1 MSEGAPPARIVL
13 HASSLL
19 VLSFLMSA
27 NGTVLPQL
35 FYQRH
40 HEGQKVLLLAL
51 CLFTA
56 TLFATSGVL
65 ASRRG
70 GLRRGPALAA
80 VVATLAAESA
90 LFVVTS
96 AVAYAALNAVAQLGA
111 NFLMNHLD
119 QAATARAGAGGRRLA
134 DAVGNA
140 ARLVGMLAAPAFFTA
155 FHARPGAL
163 VGALAVGLTLTTA
176 SVVSALSRPSR
187 SPSTQ
192 RRAPGVEATATT
204 PLPRADRLLFAYV
217 VTIYVAL
224 YLFAANMIYLL
235 RDVARIASAERRGG
249 LVIVVVFAGALVSGA
264 VYQAAAGSSRDLRV
278 GALGAPVVP
287 LALAAAAL
295 FARAVPSFEAVIA
308 GAVIVGA
315 SYGVFLAEVRDR
327 ASRGGD
333 PRLLTLFN
341 NVGNLSALGAAAA
354 MAMIAATARSGPVYP
369 RLLALIGGLPI
380 AALPLLFAARSPRVR
395 RSP

>member
-1 MSEGAPPARIVL
+1 MSEGASPARIVL

-96 AVAYAALNAVAQLGA
+96 AVAYAALNALAQLGA

-140 ARLVGMLAAPAFFTA
+140 ARLIGMLAAPAFFTA

-163 VGALAVGLTLTTA
+163 GGALAAGLALTSA
-176 SVVSALSRPSR
+176 SVVSALSRP
-187 SPSTQ
+187 TQ
-192 RRAPGVEATATT
+192 RRAPGVEVAPTT

-249 LVIVVVFAGALVSGA
+249 LVIVIVFAGALVSGA
-264 VYQAAAGSSRDLRV
+264 VYQAAVGPSRDLRA
-278 GALGAPVVP
+278 GALGAPVIP

-295 FARAVPSFEAVIA
+295 FARAVPSFEVILT

-354 MAMIAATARSGPVYP
+354 MAMIAATAGSGPVYP

-380 AALPLLFAARSPRVR
+380 VALPLLFAARSPLAR

>member
-1 MSEGAPPARIVL
+1 MSEGASPARVGL

-96 AVAYAALNAVAQLGA
+96 AVAYAALNALAQLGA

-140 ARLVGMLAAPAFFTA
+140 ARLLGMLAAPAFFTA

-163 VGALAVGLTLTTA
+163 VGALATGLALTTA
-176 SVVSALSRPSR
+176 SVVSALSRP
-187 SPSTQ
+187 TL
-192 RRAPGVEATATT
+192 RRAPGVEAAPTT

-235 RDVARIASAERRGG
+235 GDVARIASAERRGG

-264 VYQAAAGSSRDLRV
+264 AYQAAVGPSRDLRV
-278 GALGAPVVP
+278 SALGAPVIP

-354 MAMIAATARSGPVYP
+354 MAMIAATARSGPVYA

-380 AALPLLFAARSPRVR
+380 AALPLLFAARSPRAP